1 MSFFVRYLLLTAI
14 FALLSSGV
22 VVAAM
27 LDTVPQ
33 SGSGILWMI
42 VPVTFL
48 FLIAAVI
55 NDKLLVPGLLLRHK
69 YLAYV
74 LSALAV
80 AYLGAYASIWVEY
93 WMRSAMGLSQRVDNY
108 TNGWI
113 LIDTFCSGLLLM
125 FILLGLGAEALY
137 DKWKVETDNEKEYA
151 DSLHTYIREVRKRLS
166 FKRILSSITHVTETL
181 RFSTDDAIEEIQSLS
196 AYLRSQLY
204 ELPAPPKPDF
214 SENANDDLV
223 ESKPIVWL
231 VDPRYRLSRHA
242 IFLLVLP
249 LLSFTVFFNAPDE
262 PVFTR
267 ERFLS
272 FISMFL
278 LLDAIAYV
286 NILWLFRR
294 FHKSHNLRRYIVE
307 LVILI
312 LMVMA
317 PAIISEIVTYDI
329 NVIDK
334 GLPPL
339 IIALSLLGS
348 LVTLFLFVGGT
359 SALMLLKDWISGQRR
374 MTMLRAETARQEYA
388 YLRKQINP
396 HFLFNVLNNAG
407 ILIEEDPD
415 EAVQMLSTL
424 RRLLEFQFDQTER
437 SSTTVGQEMLFLRT
451 YLNLEAT
458 RIDYL
463 DFSINAASSLDNLHI
478 PTLLFI
484 PFVENAVKYSSVI
497 NGHRMVSLNVA
508 DRDGKLIFRCE
519 NTFNTNN
526 KSNNKSRSGGLGLA
540 NTRRRLDLLFNS
552 DYSLRQEQTPESFV
566 TTLIFPYD
574 YEMHNN

>member
-1 MSFFVRYLLLTAI
+1 MRSFARYPLLTAI

-27 LDTVPQ
+27 LDSAPQ
-33 SGSGILWMI
+33 LGSGMLWLI
-42 VPVTFL
+42 VPTTLL

-55 NDKLLVPGLLLRHK
+55 NDKLLVPRLLLRQK
-69 YLAYV
+69 YLVYV

-93 WMRSAMGLSQRVDNY
+93 WLRSAMGLPQRVDNY

-137 DKWKVETDNEKEYA
+137 DKWKAESDEEKEYA
-151 DSLHTYIREVRKRLS
+151 DSLHIYIREVRKRLS
-166 FKRILSSITHVTETL
+166 SERILSSITHVTETL
-181 RFSTDDAIEEIQSLS
+181 RFSTDAAIEEIQSLS

-204 ELPAPPKPDF
+204 ELPAPPKPVSPESTDVGF
-214 SENANDDLV
+214 V
-223 ESKPIVWL
+223 ESKPITWL
-231 VDPRYRLSRHA
+231 VDKRYRLSRHA
-242 IFLLVLP
+242 VFLIVLP
-249 LLSFTVFFNAPDE
+249 LVSFTVFFNAPDV

-267 ERFLS
+267 DRFLS

-294 FHKSHNLRRYIVE
+294 FHKSHNLKRYITE
-307 LVILI
+307 LGILI
-312 LMVMA
+312 LLVMA
-317 PAIISEIVTYDI
+317 PAIISEIATYDI

-334 GLPPL
+334 GLPPF
-339 IIALSLLGS
+339 IIALSLLSS
-348 LVTLFLFVGGT
+348 LVTLFLFVGGI
-359 SALMLLKDWISGQRR
+359 SALMLLQGWISGQRR
-374 MTMLRAETARQEYA
+374 MTMLRSETARQEYA

-437 SSTTVGQEMLFLRT
+437 RSTTVSQEMLFLRT
-451 YLNLEAT
+451 YLNLEST
-458 RIDYL
+458 RIDYF
-463 DFSINAASSLDNLHI
+463 DFSINAASSLDDLHI

-497 NGHRMVSLNVA
+497 NGRRMVSLDVS
-508 DRDGKLIFRCE
+508 DRNGKLVFICE
-519 NTFNTNN
+519 NTFNAGDKA
-526 KSNNKSRSGGLGLA
+526 KSKSRSGGLGLA
-540 NTRRRLDLLFNS
+540 NTRRRLDLLYNS
-552 DYSLRQEQTPESFV
+552 GYSLSQEQTPDSFI
-566 TTLIFPYD
+566 TTLIIPHD
-574 YEMHNN
+574 YEMYNN